1 MIELAELIRDLR
13 DELNEAMAAAPATG
27 LRFEMGPVEVEVSVA
42 VDKSVGG
49 SGRAKFWVVE
59 AGSDGKVTRTSAHR
73 VTMTLIPRLPD
84 SAAVPYVSG
93 PEKPDEE

>member
-42 VDKSVGG
+42 VDKSVSGG
-49 SGRAKFWVVE
+49 GKVKFWVVE
-59 AGSDGKVTRTSAHR
+59 AGSDGKVARTSAHR
-73 VTMTLIPRLPD
+73 VTMTLMPRLPGTD
-84 SAAVPYVSG
+84 AVPYVSG
-93 PEKPDEE
+93 LKATEEE